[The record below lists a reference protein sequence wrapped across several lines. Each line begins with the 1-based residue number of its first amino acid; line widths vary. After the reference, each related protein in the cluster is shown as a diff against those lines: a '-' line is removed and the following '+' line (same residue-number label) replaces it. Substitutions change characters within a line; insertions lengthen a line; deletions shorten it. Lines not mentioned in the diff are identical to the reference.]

1 MNDINFIYYSLKSRF
16 FNSSLSVLLTA
27 FGVAIAIL
35 ILQFEKHLESRL
47 LNDGKGIDIVVSAKG
62 SPLQIVLSSVYHIDI
77 PTGNIPYSTINTF
90 SSNPLIK
97 KIIPTPFFLM
107 PLLSNSTPFFIDSI
121 G

>member
-27 FGVAIAIL
+27 FGVTIAIL

-90 SSNPLIK
+90 SSNPFIK
-97 KIIPTPFFLM
+97 KLFP
-107 PLLSNSTPFFIDSI
+107 
-121 G
+121 